1 MIFTTIYFYN
11 KSIVVEKL
19 TNIDSS
25 EILQKLSSIYNEDT
39 LTVKNL
45 NVTGKITTQDITSKS
60 INGDK
65 LTVPDITTYNLHSN
79 KGDNSWIDIHSNC
92 HIYKTAYTDS
102 DFECKGMLKAPKITT
117 YHLYSTNG
125 DNSWIDIHPNCHI
138 YKSAYTDSD
147 FECKGTLKAPKNFSF
162 QNSNISKQKRTASN
176 IPMLCW

>member
-1 MIFTTIYFYN
+1 MIFSTIYFYN

-19 TNIDSS
+19 TNINSD
-25 EILQKLSSIYNEDT
+25 EILQKLSSIYNDDT

-45 NVTGKITTQDITSKS
+45 NVTGEITTPKITTYHLYST
-60 INGDK
+60 NGD
-65 LTVPDITTYNLHSN
+65 D
-79 KGDNSWIDIHSNC
+79 SWIDIHSNC
-92 HIYKTAYTDS
+92 HIYKTAHVDS
-102 DFECKGMLKAPKITT
+102 KFDCKGTINAPNITSKSITSDTLKVPKITT

-147 FECKGTLKAPKNFSF
+147 FECKGILKAPNKFSF
-162 QNSNISKQKRTASN
+162 QNSNISKQKRTASD

>member
-19 TNIDSS
+19 TNVDSN
-25 EILQKLSSIYNEDT
+25 EILQKIASIYNEDT

-65 LTVPDITTYNLHSN
+65 LTVPDITTY
-79 KGDNSWIDIHSNC
+79 
-92 HIYKTAYTDS
+92 
-102 DFECKGMLKAPKITT
+102 
-117 YHLYSTNG
+117 HLYSTNG
-125 DNSWIDIHPNCHI
+125 DNSWIDIHSNCHI
-138 YKSAYTDSD
+138 FKSAYTDSD
-147 FECKGTLKAPKNFSF
+147 FECKGTLKAPKKFSF